1 MQQNTDPAR
10 VVWYFWK
17 KLLKNFFAKMHFFCS
32 FNPRGDQYLYIDC
45 FNKGEVLTEDE
56 CVEKFMVQY
65 QRNDLPRNVLFEIAD
80 ERKVTSVLQT
90 LQ

>member
-1 MQQNTDPAR
+1 
-10 VVWYFWK
+10 
-17 KLLKNFFAKMHFFCS
+17 MHFFCS